1 MKIDE
6 IEGAYMKIEKNGV
19 QILQVQ
25 ASDKT
30 NGDAGN
36 RSGSNPNSTF
46 KIE

>member
-6 IEGAYMKIEKNGV
+6 IEGAYMKKNGV